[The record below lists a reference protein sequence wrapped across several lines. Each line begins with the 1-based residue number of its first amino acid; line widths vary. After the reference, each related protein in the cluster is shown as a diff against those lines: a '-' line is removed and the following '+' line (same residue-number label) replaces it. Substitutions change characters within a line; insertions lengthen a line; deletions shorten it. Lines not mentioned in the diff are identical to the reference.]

1 MKNTIVKPQLFTLIE
16 LLVVIAIIAIL
27 AGMLLPALGKARE
40 RAKTANCTSNLR
52 QIGIA
57 NNLYISDYDDYFANE
72 GTKINTI
79 KAPTVQS
86 GAWYYKIYLLNP
98 STKIFRCPAAT
109 KFVWLNKI
117 GSDHA
122 KEDMGNAEISY
133 MLNVNVSGLYPNA
146 SYPMHKA
153 TKFSNPSATV
163 YGLDNYVNANE
174 AGAVVTTKTEFTT
187 AIGAANVEQVYR
199 HGRSTNILFADGHV
213 NAFKRPSNLTDANAY
228 KDLIVSL

>member
-1 MKNTIVKPQLFTLIE
+1 
-16 LLVVIAIIAIL
+16 
-27 AGMLLPALGKARE
+27 
-40 RAKTANCTSNLR
+40 
-52 QIGIA
+52 
-57 NNLYISDYDDYFANE
+57 
-72 GTKINTI
+72 
-79 KAPTVQS
+79 
-86 GAWYYKIYLLNP
+86 
-98 STKIFRCPAAT
+98 
-109 KFVWLNKI
+109 
-117 GSDHA
+117 
-122 KEDMGNAEISY
+122 

-163 YGLDNYVNANE
+163 YGLDNYVNANL

-187 AIGAANVEQVYR
+187 AIGAANIEQVYR